1 VKEGVGVPRQLLAL
15 GSWLLV
21 GKDLFS
27 PRAKS
32 QEPRAGA
39 KRRRWGVVIGR
50 GALYAVLL
58 FAASIALAPLV
69 WLVAA
74 TTKGPD
80 DLFHYTFFAP
90 RVSAFN
96 FKELFRTVSF
106 MRYMMNSVFIACTT
120 VLVQLFFSSLAGFAL
135 AKYEFK
141 GKKAIMLL
149 MLATMMIP
157 GQVVMA
163 PLYEL
168 IYRLGLVD
176 RYLGLLVPG
185 AVSVFG
191 IFLFRQ
197 ALLQVPD
204 ELLHAARIDG
214 CSEFRI
220 YRDVVMP
227 VSLPMI
233 GAFCLIS
240 FMGAWNSFLWPQI
253 ILHRSE
259 RFTLPIALNQ
269 LVNLQQQQYGMLM
282 AGTLLSVLP
291 VIFLFLLLQREFVAG
306 LTSGAVKG

>member
-1 VKEGVGVPRQLLAL
+1 M
-15 GSWLLV
+15 
-21 GKDLFS
+21 
-27 PRAKS
+27 
-32 QEPRAGA
+32 
-39 KRRRWGVVIGR
+39 KRTRWVVTAR
-50 GALYAVLL
+50 TCVYAVLVSG
-58 FAASIALAPLV
+58 AALALTPIV

-74 TTKGPD
+74 SVKGPD

-90 RVSAFN
+90 RLTLDNFRDLFEIGKTQQTVHFFRCGINSAF
-96 FKELFRTVSF
+96 V
-106 MRYMMNSVFIACTT
+106 ACTT

-135 AKYEFK
+135 AKYEFR
-141 GKKAIMLL
+141 GRKAVMIL
-149 MLATMMIP
+149 MLATMLIP

-168 IYRLGLVD
+168 IYRLRLVDSYAGLV
-176 RYLGLLVPG
+176 VPG

-197 ALLQVPD
+197 SILQVPD

-220 YRDVVMP
+220 YWDVVMP
-227 VSLPMI
+227 VSRPMI

-253 ILHRSE
+253 ILHNSE

-269 LVNLQQQQYGMLM
+269 LVGLYQQQYGTLM
-282 AGTLLSVLP
+282 AGTLISVLP
-291 VIFLFLLLQREFVAG
+291 VIVIFMLLQREFVAG
-306 LTSGAVKG
+306 LTAGAVKG